1 MQQEERAAVRKK
13 CARKRRRRQCLRI
26 VLLTFVL
33 LGALDTTSLAAP
45 VDVIHS
51 LVGGTDSQ
59 TLRIILELT
68 LIALVPTLLIMMTGF
83 TRIVIVLS
91 MARNALGLQNTPPNM
106 VIIGL
111 ALFLT
116 YFVMSPVLTQ
126 VSNTAVEPYIKEEIT
141 YQQFSKA
148 AMKPFRSF
156 MFKETYKSDLN
167 YFCEL
172 DGIDEST
179 LKNKSS
185 QKSSTSASSGSS
197 TSSSSS
203 KKSTKKTVDT
213 SDSAALAKIPNRV
226 VISAFITSELKHAFA
241 IGLFIYI
248 PFIIIDMVVASTLMA
263 MGMMMLPPTTI
274 SMPFKIMLFVLVD
287 GWQLTIGT
295 LIKSF

>member
-1 MQQEERAAVRKK
+1 MQQEEGAAVSKK
-13 CARKRRRRQCLRI
+13 DARKRRRRQCLRI

-51 LVGGTDSQ
+51 LIGGSDSQ

-156 MFKETYKSDLN
+156 MLKETYKSDLN

-172 DGIDEST
+172 DGIDKNT

-185 QKSSTSASSGSS
+185 QKSSTS
-197 TSSSSS
+197 TSSERST
-203 KKSTKKTVDT
+203 KSTKKTVDT
-213 SDSAALAKIPNRV
+213 SDSATLAKIPNRV